1 MSSLVV
7 SLSSAMDLLEGCIG
21 ATAANEDLWG
31 TRLALA
37 TALSHLLEL
46 GTELVLL
53 GSGHNVDLMED

>member
-7 SLSSAMDLLEGCIG
+7 SLSSAVELLEGRID
-21 ATAANEDLWG
+21 ATTANEDLWG
-31 TRLALA
+31 TWLVLA

-53 GSGHNVDLMED
+53 GSGHNADLMED